1 MFAYILQGRAMA
13 DLEPAQSEEF
23 FRRFAETPGLLHA
36 FELEREDDPA
46 DMLVVA
52 VWTDR
57 EAAQRYLEGSALRQ
71 EVDEAVPG
79 ITRTMYAV
87 RDVATGPG

>member
-1 MFAYILQGRAMA
+1 VFAYILRGPALG
-13 DLEPAQSEEF
+13 DVEPAQSAEF
-23 FRRFAETPGLLHA
+23 FKRFAETPGLLHA

-46 DMLVVA
+46 DILVVA

-57 EAAQRYLEGSALRQ
+57 EAAQRYIEGSALRR
-71 EVDEAVPG
+71 EIDEAVPG

-87 RDVATGPG
+87 RDVVTGPG

>member
-1 MFAYILQGRAMA
+1 MFAYILQGPALA
-13 DLEPAQSEEF
+13 DLDRSQSEEF

-36 FELEREDDPA
+36 FELEREDNPA
-46 DMLVVA
+46 DTLVVA
-52 VWTDR
+52 LWTDR
-57 EAAQRYLEGSALRQ
+57 EAAQSYIEGSALRR

-87 RDVATGPG
+87 RDVVTGPG